1 MARERTV
8 IGLVR
13 SNPWALSSSG
23 SPDRVRRRTGRP
35 PFPRC
40 CREASRTCRR
50 RALPFRGV
58 SDSSDAEDAP
68 SALAELT
75 GYELWDRTQR
85 AGQQVAAAC
94 ARLIGAP
101 SARARVAAAPEFL
114 QQVRQ
119 LLTLRLVAVARA
131 RRRAFPVQ
139 VPPAGSHGI
148 AALWAEVFW
157 AARARSP
164 DDDCGVLQT
173 TDVSIRGLLA
183 LQPSDLADP
192 DAVRACW
199 EHLELVEETLDG
211 LDMEA
216 QATVERREAVA
227 EHQQQ

>member
-1 MARERTV
+1 
-8 IGLVR
+8 
-13 SNPWALSSSG
+13 
-23 SPDRVRRRTGRP
+23 
-35 PFPRC
+35 
-40 CREASRTCRR
+40 
-50 RALPFRGV
+50 V

-94 ARLIGAP
+94 ERLAGAP

-114 QQVRQ
+114 RQVRR

-148 AALWAEVFW
+148 ATLWAEVFW

-164 DDDCGVLQT
+164 DDDSGVLQA

-183 LQPSDLADP
+183 LEPPDLADP
-192 DAVRACW
+192 DAVRASW
-199 EHLELVEETLDG
+199 ERLELVEETLDG

-216 QATVERREAVA
+216 QATVEGRTAVA
-227 EHQQQ
+227 EHQRQVRRS